1 MNVPEELKYT
11 KEHEWLKAEDGVV
24 TIGITDYAQ
33 SELGDIVFVEL
44 PQVGDTVSQGE
55 PFGTIEAVKT
65 VADLFSPV
73 SGEVSELNPKIEE
86 DPAVMNK
93 DPYGEGWMM
102 KIKMSDAS
110 QADSLLSPTDYRAL
124 IEKTE

>member
-1 MNVPEELKYT
+1 VNVPEELKYT
-11 KEHEWLKAEDGVV
+11 KEHEWLKAEEGVA

-102 KIKMSDAS
+102 KIKMSEAS

>member
-1 MNVPEELKYT
+1 VNVPEELKYT
-11 KEHEWLKAEDGVV
+11 KEHEWLRSEGDLATV
-24 TIGITDYAQ
+24 GITDYAQ

-44 PQVGDTVSQGE
+44 PQVGDAASQGE

-73 SGEVSELNPKIEE
+73 SGEVSEVNPKIEE

-93 DPYGEGWMM
+93 DPYGEGWMI
-102 KIKMSDAS
+102 KVKMSDAS

-124 IEKTE
+124 IEKAE

>member
-44 PQVGDTVSQGE
+44 PQVGNTVSQGE

>member
-1 MNVPEELKYT
+1 MNVPEEFRYT
-11 KEHEWLKAEDGVV
+11 KEHEWLKAEEGLA

-102 KIKMSDAS
+102 KIKMSEAS